1 MTAQFASYR
10 GARVLVLGAT
20 GFIGSAVVQALHRL
34 GAHLDLAHRHN
45 APEAAGTL
53 HRLDLTD
60 AEATAALVRKVGP
73 ALIFNLAG
81 YGVDPGEKQAADARL
96 ARLLNTELPAS
107 LVTALAATPVAW
119 PGPRLV
125 HAGSIL
131 EYGPIGGVL
140 SEERAAAPA
149 GLYAETKLAGTRRVA
164 ELSRRFGLSVV
175 TARLA
180 QVYGPGEHPG
190 RLLPGLIE
198 ARRTG
203 TLGPL
208 SRGTQRK
215 DFTYV
220 EDVAEGLLR
229 LGLAV
234 AAPGSIV
241 NLATGRLTSVR
252 DFALEAARLLP
263 LPTELLRFEQPVPPG
278 ELEHEPVPTERLR
291 SLVGWVPAT
300 GIVEGIQ
307 RTIAHT
313 RTP

>member
-1 MTAQFASYR
+1 MTAQLAPYR
-10 GARVLVLGAT
+10 GAPVLVLGAT
-20 GFIGSAVVQALHRL
+20 GFIGSAVVRALHQL
-34 GAHLDLAHRHN
+34 GARLHLAQRRDSS
-45 APEAAGTL
+45 EAAGTL

-60 AEATAALVRKVGP
+60 AEATAALVRDVAP

-81 YGVDPGEKQAADARL
+81 YGVDPDEKRTADTRL
-96 ARLLNTELPAS
+96 ARLLNTELPAT
-107 LVTALAATPVAW
+107 LVAALAAVPVAW

-131 EYGPIGGVL
+131 EYGPIGGAL
-140 SEERAAAPA
+140 SEEREAAPA

-164 ELSRRFGLSVV
+164 ELSHRCNLPAV

-190 RLLPGLIE
+190 RLLPSLIE
-198 ARRTG
+198 AGRTG
-203 TLGPL
+203 ALGPL

-229 LGLAV
+229 LGLAA

-252 DFALEAARLLP
+252 DFVLEAARLLP
-263 LPTELLRFEQPVPPG
+263 LPIDLLRFVQPVPPG
-278 ELEHEPVPTERLR
+278 ELEHEPVPIERLR
-291 SLVGWVPAT
+291 ALVGWVPDT
-300 GIVEGIQ
+300 GITEGIQ
-307 RTIAHT
+307 RTIAHS
-313 RTP
+313 RAL